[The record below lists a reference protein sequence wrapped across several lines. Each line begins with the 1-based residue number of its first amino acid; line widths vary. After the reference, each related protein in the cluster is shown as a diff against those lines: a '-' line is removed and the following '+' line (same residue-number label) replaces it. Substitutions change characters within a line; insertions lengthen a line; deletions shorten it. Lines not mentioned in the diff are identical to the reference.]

1 MNTSIGGWNM
11 EMAAAWRTWR
21 LRGAAVCMA
30 AVLLGGSGCLR
41 FRAASVPTEPVAG
54 SPLLE
59 EARQLFEEGDY
70 NNALIL
76 CADAGRLDPEHPG
89 LGELRDRILEA
100 MLEQRA
106 LELERQ
112 LPLHQQAMSVEI
124 REQQLLPTTYGRR
137 RAIPR
142 AEDEPVPSPTAA
154 EEMLAKRISLHLEDV
169 GLNDFILEVG
179 RAEGINIVADNGLD
193 GGRTMTIHADDVPLR
208 EVLDYASRNMDVSF
222 YLGDAMI
229 WVTRREAAASA
240 VPMETRMFRLRKG
253 VTIETADGSG
263 GGISIVQA
271 IERFVPAA
279 DGSDLMF
286 DANTHLLLAK
296 NTRANIRMI
305 EELVRSLDVVPPQVL
320 IEARFI
326 STSINDL
333 RELGLDW
340 TLNSPIVMSTERV
353 TEDGRTES
361 RARTQIAP
369 GAAIGYAGFPNQ
381 AQGLNLTYQG
391 LLTDPMFEAVLH
403 ALELSGKSR
412 TLSVPRVTTVN
423 NYPAKIRVGE
433 DFRFFEEFDTVSV
446 PTITDEGTTVYTSR
460 LVPVGTPSMEELGI
474 ELEVVPSVG
483 ADLETVT
490 LNLKPMISEFV
501 RFEQYEV
508 GDRDGSDS
516 ETNGL
521 AVVRLPIFRRSEI
534 QTKVIARSGE
544 TVVMGGL
551 ITSSDGDLERKVPLL
566 GSIPLLGRLFRHDAR
581 DEIRKNLIIFV
592 TARILSDSGE
602 ELVQLPP
609 PAPAAGAAGEA
620 GAR

>member
-1 MNTSIGGWNM
+1 M
-11 EMAAAWRTWR
+11 R
-21 LRGAAVCMA
+21 
-30 AVLLGGSGCLR
+30 
-41 FRAASVPTEPVAG
+41 
-54 SPLLE
+54 
-59 EARQLFEEGDY
+59 
-70 NNALIL
+70 
-76 CADAGRLDPEHPG
+76 GRLDPEHPG

-106 LELERQ
+106 LELERR

-124 REQQLLPTTYGRR
+124 REQQLLPATYGRR
-137 RAIPR
+137 RTVPR
-142 AEDEPVPSPTAA
+142 IEDDPAPAPTAA

-169 GLNDFILEVG
+169 GLTDFVLEVG

-193 GGRTMTIHADDVPLR
+193 SDRTMTIHADDVPLR

-229 WVTRREAAASA
+229 WVTRRETSESA

-263 GGISIVQA
+263 GGVSIVQA
-271 IERFVPAA
+271 INLFVPPA

-286 DANTHLLLAK
+286 DANTHILLAK
-296 NTRANIRMI
+296 NTRANIRAI
-305 EELVRSLDVVPPQVL
+305 EELMRAMDVVPPQVL

-340 TLNSPIVMSTERV
+340 TLNSPIVV
-353 TEDGRTES
+353 GGTES
-361 RARTQIAP
+361 QPRTQIAP
-369 GAAIGYAGFPNQ
+369 GAAIGYAGFPPENQ
-381 AQGLNLTYQG
+381 VQGLNLTYQG

-412 TLSVPRVTTVN
+412 TLSVPKVTTVN
-423 NYPAKIRVGE
+423 NREAVVKVLKTFPYFERGE
-433 DFRFFEEFDTVSV
+433 RISEIIGYNRDGNPIFQYSWQWTDLRTLIYGYELTV
-446 PTITDEGTTVYTSR
+446 T
-460 LVPVGTPSMEELGI
+460 
-474 ELEVVPSVG
+474 PSVG
-483 ADLETVT
+483 SDLAAIR
-490 LNLKPMISEFV
+490 LKIKPKIEDLLGWTEYPTGDEDLGMI
-501 RFEQYEV
+501 
-508 GDRDGSDS
+508 
-516 ETNGL
+516 
-521 AVVRLPIFRRSEI
+521 RLPLTQERSIESEVVV
-534 QTKVIARSGE
+534 QSGE

-551 ITSSDGDLERKVPLL
+551 ITSSDGDTEKKVPFLA
-566 GSIPLLGRLFRHDAR
+566 SIPLLGRLFRHDAR
-581 DEIRKNLIIFV
+581 DEIRENLIIFV

-609 PAPAAGAAGEA
+609 PAPVPGAAGEA